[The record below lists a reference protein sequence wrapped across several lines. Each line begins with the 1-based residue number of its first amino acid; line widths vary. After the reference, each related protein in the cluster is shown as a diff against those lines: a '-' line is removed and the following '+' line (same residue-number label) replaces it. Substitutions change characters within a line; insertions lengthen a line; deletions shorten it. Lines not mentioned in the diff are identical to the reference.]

1 MKEFK
6 TIRQQIN
13 ILRKRGLIV
22 PKNGKPKKFLEENN
36 YYNVINGYKYLFL
49 EKDTTVNLVNPEC
62 FVENTHFDSLKFLF
76 LFDRELRIIFLKYIL
91 IFENTFK
98 SILSYV
104 FTKKYPNSNSYLDK
118 TNFSKDRKSA
128 FNQIIVSTK
137 ILSEQ
142 VDYEGPIKHYLDV
155 HTDVPFW
162 VLVNRMTL
170 GNLSHFYDSLQESEK
185 NEIANKF
192 YTKYN
197 KEYKTKSVYKLQTG
211 NFRLGL
217 KIIYLVRN
225 MCAHDERLYNVK
237 LKTKKINDLRNLFN
251 LDGNTGHNKLIDVIL
266 FLKFLLNKNDFKNF
280 YLELTKLLAKYRD
293 KFDANIYDL
302 ILDSMGIEI
311 SELKK
316 LK

>member
-6 TIRQQIN
+6 TIRQQLN
-13 ILRKRGLIV
+13 ILRKRGLII

-36 YYNVINGYKYLFL
+36 YYNAINGYKYLFL
-49 EKDTTVNLVNPEC
+49 EKDINGNLVNPEC

-76 LFDRELRIIFLKYIL
+76 LFDRELRLIFLKYIL

-118 TNFSKDRKSA
+118 ANFSEDKKSA
-128 FNQIIVSTK
+128 FNQIIVANK
-137 ILSEQ
+137 ILAEQ

-170 GNLSHFYDSLQESEK
+170 GNLSHFYDSLQESVK

-197 KEYKTKSVYKLQTG
+197 KEYKTKSIYKLQIG
-211 NFRLGL
+211 NFTLGL

-225 MCAHDERLYNVK
+225 MCAHDQRLYNVK
-237 LKTKKINDLRNLFN
+237 LKTKKIEDLRSFFN
-251 LDGNTGHNKLIDVIL
+251 LDENTEHNKLVVVIL
-266 FLKFLLNKNDFKNF
+266 FLKFLLNKNDFNSF
-280 YLELTKLLAKYRD
+280 YLELTRLLEKYKG
-293 KFDANIYDL
+293 KFDENIFDL
-302 ILDSMGIEI
+302 ILDSMGIKI

>member
-1 MKEFK
+1 M
-6 TIRQQIN
+6 
-13 ILRKRGLIV
+13 
-22 PKNGKPKKFLEENN
+22 
-36 YYNVINGYKYLFL
+36 
-49 EKDTTVNLVNPEC
+49 
-62 FVENTHFDSLKFLF
+62 
-76 LFDRELRIIFLKYIL
+76 
-91 IFENTFK
+91 
-98 SILSYV
+98 
-104 FTKKYPNSNSYLDK
+104 
-118 TNFSKDRKSA
+118 
-128 FNQIIVSTK
+128 STK

-217 KIIYLVRN
+217 KIIYLIRN

-237 LKTKKINDLRNLFN
+237 LKT
-251 LDGNTGHNKLIDVIL
+251 
-266 FLKFLLNKNDFKNF
+266 
-280 YLELTKLLAKYRD
+280 
-293 KFDANIYDL
+293 
-302 ILDSMGIEI
+302 
-311 SELKK
+311 
-316 LK
+316 